1 MLIELLL
8 DCYLQVPDWHPG
20 NPGSNRELFDQTTW
34 RNNYV
39 SFFDKLIKIYPNV
52 VGKLVIDI
60 LNVSP

>member
-1 MLIELLL
+1 MLNELLL

-39 SFFDKLIKIYPNV
+39 SFFDKLVKIYPNV